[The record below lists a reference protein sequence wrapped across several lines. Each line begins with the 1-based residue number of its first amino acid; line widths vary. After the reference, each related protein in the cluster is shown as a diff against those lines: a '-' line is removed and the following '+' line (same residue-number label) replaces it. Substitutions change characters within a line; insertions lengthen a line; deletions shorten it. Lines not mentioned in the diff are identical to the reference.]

1 MIDKKIIYETGY
13 LNGKPFR
20 LALKS
25 IAPGH
30 LLAADAADAFLA
42 MHDAAQRDGID
53 LHVNT
58 AFRDHAW
65 QSRLWNEWIHKIA
78 RWENTPE
85 SQRGKRPLKPARP
98 GYSNH
103 QQGLAVDINRA
114 PGDNPDTAAYDSPV
128 DLWLRKH
135 AIEYNYHNTIEI
147 EPWHWEYKRPWATT

>member
-1 MIDKKIIYETGY
+1 MSNHKHFGTGY
-13 LNGKPFR
+13 VNGKPVR
-20 LALKS
+20 LELKP

-30 LLAADAADAFLA
+30 LLAVDAADAFLR
-42 MHDAAQRDGID
+42 MRDAAIKDNID
-53 LHVNT
+53 LRVNT
-58 AFRDHAW
+58 AFRDHDW
-65 QSRLWNEWIHKIA
+65 QSRLWNKWIADVA

-85 SQRGKRPLKPARP
+85 SQRSKRRPLKPARP

-114 PGDNPDTAAYDSPV
+114 PGDNPETAAYDSPV

-135 AIEYNYHNTIEI
+135 AIDYNYHNTIEI